1 MYGYV
6 QSNIKALN
14 VNEGA
19 IVISPPCYSARSIEL
34 NDKSSART
42 YLQTRKHR
50 YNLPGVLYTGNIK
63 YWLRKVKELAPNI
76 DQTLVNSLHGPLNCE
91 IGGLDCH
98 VITTEDRACAHWIHR
113 YHLLCN
119 ALVHVVGNV
128 LIHYLYIRVSCGVWC
143 CALCRSKHGICYR
156 TASSTA

>member
-63 YWLRKVKELAPNI
+63 Y
-76 DQTLVNSLHGPLNCE
+76 
-91 IGGLDCH
+91 
-98 VITTEDRACAHWIHR
+98 
-113 YHLLCN
+113 
-119 ALVHVVGNV
+119 
-128 LIHYLYIRVSCGVWC
+128 
-143 CALCRSKHGICYR
+143 
-156 TASSTA
+156 